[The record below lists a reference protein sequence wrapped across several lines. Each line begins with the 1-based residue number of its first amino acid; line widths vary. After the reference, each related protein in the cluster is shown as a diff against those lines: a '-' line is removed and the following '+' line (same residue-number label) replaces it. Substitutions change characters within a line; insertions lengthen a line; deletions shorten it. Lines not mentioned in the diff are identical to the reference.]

1 MKELPHA
8 CRSAAVAVALAVAGS
23 SAFGMTPPAA
33 AHGRCYVSN
42 GAKLPAA
49 SGGSVALCAAI
60 ERAAESLGKQAF
72 TIRVDVGPRS
82 MLTAYITLKDG
93 RRLSPLRMAVM
104 DSAIGK
110 ATLERFGAAVA
121 NHVAGATR

>member
-1 MKELPHA
+1 VEELSRA
-8 CRSAAVAVALAVAGS
+8 CRSAALAVALAVAGS
-23 SAFGMTPPAA
+23 NGLGMTPPATPN
-33 AHGRCYVSN
+33 GRCHVSN

-60 ERAAESLGKQAF
+60 ERAAEALGKQVF
-72 TIRVDVGPRS
+72 TVRIDVGPRS
-82 MLTAYITLKDG
+82 RLTAYVTLADG
-93 RRLSPLRMAVM
+93 RSLSPLRMAVM
-104 DSAIGK
+104 DGAIGK